1 MMFFLFGKA
10 KRDDLYQHKNSP
22 VFATADS
29 LEEQRFCSCDRYPG
43 PLGSIR
49 SGREEDFSRIMIAA
63 LIKYVLVSYIFF
75 TPLSLIGYANLCSFM
90 TELYEGKYRIARGYS
105 QLVR

>member
-1 MMFFLFGKA
+1 MMFFLFASA

-49 SGREEDFSRIMIAA
+49 SGRVGDFSRIMFAA
-63 LIKYVLVSYIFF
+63 LIKYVLVPFIFF
-75 TPLSLIGYANLCSFM
+75 TPLSLTEYANLCSFM
-90 TELYEGKYRIARGYS
+90 TELYEGKYRIARGYN